1 MKPLVLDAEA
11 LSALTGGDSPRKR
24 TVRRICERATA
35 LNRPVMVPAVV
46 LAELYRGRQHNRALD
61 SFLAREDGAIDIR
74 QTDRPLARY
83 VGAVLAAAGAGSEL
97 MADAHVI
104 AIAVEMG
111 GGVVL
116 TADPGDMERLAAAY
130 PDIVVDAI

>member
-1 MKPLVLDAEA
+1 
-11 LSALTGGDSPRKR
+11 
-24 TVRRICERATA
+24 
-35 LNRPVMVPAVV
+35 
-46 LAELYRGRQHNRALD
+46 
-61 SFLAREDGAIDIR
+61 
-74 QTDRPLARY
+74 
-83 VGAVLAAAGAGSEL
+83 